1 MATLPV
7 LPEKITQLQCHECNG
22 GLQGIFLNWL
32 SDSFKHTPHLLAH
45 AHLEL
50 EGLLG
55 AAEFVY
61 TVGRDRP
68 QAGDFLQNIAYQ
80 YLSSHSV
87 RSAGGRNSSSSYSP

>member
-1 MATLPV
+1 MASSPA

-22 GLQGIFLNWL
+22 GLQSIFLNWL

-45 AHLEL
+45 AHMEL
-50 EGLLG
+50 EALLG
-55 AAEFVY
+55 AAEFAY

-80 YLSSHSV
+80 YLLSHSV
-87 RSAGGRNSSSSYSP
+87 RSAKGRKCSSSCSL